1 MFSLELLS
9 QKLALEEILE
19 SNNRSSLY
27 GLKLTPQDA
36 LALIE
41 SRNQALVSHGRI
53 EIGSATIGKIVEAFL
68 DSPYIQQSD
77 YVATLDDLIETF
89 YYMKNEMFENISDDN
104 LIKLMVKYYNGK
116 SGGSIELLRDR
127 DLEKVLRYIHNNIG
141 GIR

>member
-1 MFSLELLS
+1 MFSLERLS

-19 SNNRSSLY
+19 SNDRSGLY

-36 LALIE
+36 LVLIE

-53 EIGSATIGKIVEAFL
+53 EVGSATIGKIVDAFL
-68 DSPYIQQSD
+68 DSPYIQQAD
-77 YVATLDDLIETF
+77 YVAILDDLIETF
-89 YYMKNEMFENISDDN
+89 YYMKNEMFEVISDDD
-104 LIKLMVKYYNGK
+104 LIELMAEYYNGK

>member
-1 MFSLELLS
+1 MFSLERLS
-9 QKLALEEILE
+9 QKLALEELLE
-19 SNNRSSLY
+19 SNDKSGLY

-36 LALIE
+36 LVLIE

-53 EIGSATIGKIVEAFL
+53 EVGSATIGKIVEAFL

-77 YVATLDDLIETF
+77 YIAILDDLIETF
-89 YYMKNEMFENISDDN
+89 YYMKNEMFEIISDDD
-104 LIKLMVKYYNGK
+104 LIELMVKYYNGK

-141 GIR
+141 GIK